1 MLLGKEAVVL
11 KIFFSQEAFGR
22 IINLLLFSIYFD
34 TCHILG
40 FVIYTWQQV
49 QWIPNLD
56 QSQWDHNIMN
66 NENDKEEQEEQYEF
80 TQPLYTMVTKK
91 GEKITT
97 K

>member
-34 TCHILG
+34 TCHILD
-40 FVIYTWQQV
+40 FVIHTWQQV
-49 QWIPNLD
+49 QYIPNLD
-56 QSQWDHNIMN
+56 QLQWDHNITN
-66 NENDKEEQEEQYEF
+66 SKNDKEEEEEQYEF
-80 TQPLYTMVTKK
+80 TQPLYTMITKK
-91 GEKITT
+91 GEKIIT